1 MATRSAQTGHNHN
14 HMQHQRYNHI
24 HGQHGH
30 DHHHDPKT
38 NTYRERLRQAANR
51 SRTPEEIV
59 SNPAAACF
67 QPTDLDRLLA
77 VSEHNYSAVK
87 EAFNSKPC
95 IKSRSRTWTP
105 PAGLESLPK
114 LNQGSTSA
122 GALSAYTATRTTTAR
137 RGSTAGIAVERSKL
151 DAQFRVGFSKA
162 YGHSMELNM
171 ENETIKDGNAIDSG
185 TYIFDRDELPY
196 ASVIDKD
203 WRGKLC
209 EECLRKLPEDD
220 DAVLECW
227 GCPRLTDGS
236 GGGGEDLDLGPAKFC
251 SRECLEQ
258 AWRTWHGLEC
268 KFMEELDQFEQDTRL
283 ALRIFWRNDQEGVR
297 LVTDEPSD
305 ANSNS
310 VDTLTSK
317 TAGLSFYNSNNTN
330 YSKID
335 EANRKTRVH
344 SKDGSQISIQE
355 LYHNFDRLTPKTQMA
370 LLIKAHY
377 LQELMGLSDSA
388 AQELAQI
395 QALVKFNCF
404 AIKSKIHQNAGDGGR
419 ISHQEEYAVGSGVY
433 LLASMFNH
441 SCAPNAM
448 VVFGM
453 QAKTSLRGSMDSVG
467 GGGKSVDPRVLNVLT
482 SKSLKAYGSVPAQ
495 VEISYGPT
503 GGRMP
508 TEERKECLRQIYA
521 ETFRKRVFKC
531 QKGSYACRP
540 MLDDEDECPTCGEKV
555 DRASRNKMMQ
565 LIAQLLGDTAN
576 PTLPLSRR
584 LTLLK
589 TLEVTQSRLFVDT
602 YMIYGHTCDQ
612 LAMVYTQSGD
622 LGQGALWCRKAL
634 KAVMVNFPHDSIEV
648 AQETL
653 KLAGLLFN
661 NQQHK
666 EALKHVQAAIV
677 LYKGH
682 YGAESKEPDLLEL
695 YKMEEVL
702 KPIVEEYY

>member
-1 MATRSAQTGHNHN
+1 MATKSVQAGHNHN
-14 HMQHQRYNHI
+14 HMQHQRYNHT

-38 NTYRERLRQAANR
+38 NTYRERLRLAAHKAK
-51 SRTPEEIV
+51 TPAEIV

-67 QPTDLDRLLA
+67 QPTDLTRLLA
-77 VSEHNYSAVK
+77 MSAHSYSAIK
-87 EAFNSKPC
+87 EAFNSRPC

-105 PAGLESLPK
+105 PAGLDPLPK
-114 LNQGSTSA
+114 LNRGTTSA
-122 GALSAYTATRTTTAR
+122 GALSASAAARATTTR
-137 RGSTAGIAVERSKL
+137 RGSTAGTAVDRSKL
-151 DAQFRVGFSKA
+151 DAQFRVGFSMA
-162 YGHSMELNM
+162 YGHSIELNM
-171 ENETIKDGNAIDSG
+171 ENEAIKDGNAIDSG
-185 TYIFDRDELPY
+185 TYVFDRDELPY

-227 GCPRLTDGS
+227 SCPRLTDGS

-258 AWRTWHGLEC
+258 AWRTWHGFEC

-283 ALRIFWRNDQEGVR
+283 ALRIFWRNGQEGVR
-297 LVTDEPSD
+297 MVTDESSD

-310 VDTLTSK
+310 VNTLTSK
-317 TAGLSFYNSNNTN
+317 TTGLSLNNN
-330 YSKID
+330 NNANNNKID
-335 EANRKTRVH
+335 EANRKPRVH

-355 LYHNFDRLTPKTQMA
+355 LYHNFDRLTPKTQMT

-377 LQELMGLSDSA
+377 LQELMGLSKSA
-388 AQELAQI
+388 ARELAQI

-404 AIKSKIHQNAGDGGR
+404 AIKSKIYQSAGDGGR

-453 QAKTSLRGSMDSVG
+453 QAKTSLRGNLGSVG
-467 GGGKSVDPRVLNVLT
+467 GGGRGVDPRVLNVLM
-482 SKSLKAYGSVPAQ
+482 SKSVKAYGSVPAQ
-495 VEISYGPT
+495 VEIS
-503 GGRMP
+503 
-508 TEERKECLRQIYA
+508 YA

-540 MLDDEDECPTCGEKV
+540 MLDDEDECLTCGEKV
-555 DRASRNKMMQ
+555 DRATRNKMMQ

-576 PTLPLSRR
+576 PTLPPSRR
-584 LTLLK
+584 MTLLK

-622 LGQGALWCRKAL
+622 LGQGAQWCRKAL
-634 KAVMVNFPHDSIEV
+634 KAVMVNFSHDSIEV